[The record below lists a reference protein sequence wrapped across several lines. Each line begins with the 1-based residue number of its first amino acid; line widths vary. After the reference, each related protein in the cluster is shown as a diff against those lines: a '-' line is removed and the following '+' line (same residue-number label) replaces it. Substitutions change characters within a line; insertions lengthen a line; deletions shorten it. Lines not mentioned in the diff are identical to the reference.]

1 MMITG
6 PKKCFSVT
14 LINDNVGEA
23 VETFQV
29 FLRTNS
35 PPDEVTFIN
44 RSLTIV
50 IIDDGKLR
58 SMCELAACLL
68 NTAM

>member
-1 MMITG
+1 MTITD

-14 LINDNVGEA
+14 LINDNIDEA

-29 FLRTNS
+29 FLRANS
-35 PPDEVTFIN
+35 PADEVTFIN

-50 IIDDGKLR
+50 IIDDGKF
-58 SMCELAACLL
+58 MC
-68 NTAM
+68 